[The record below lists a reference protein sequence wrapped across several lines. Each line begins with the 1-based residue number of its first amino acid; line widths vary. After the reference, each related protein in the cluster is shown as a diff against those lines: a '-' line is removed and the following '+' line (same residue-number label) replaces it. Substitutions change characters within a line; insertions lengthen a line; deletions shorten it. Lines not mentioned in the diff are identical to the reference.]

1 MMHEGVT
8 GDGTKVTA
16 SRREKKFC
24 SVVTFLTADQLQNFI
39 FSQCTVEELQGLESF
54 TDAIQ
59 SIRSDKAGVKLE
71 T

>member
-1 MMHEGVT
+1 MMHEGVI

-39 FSQCTVEELQGLESF
+39 FSQFTVEEL
-54 TDAIQ
+54 
-59 SIRSDKAGVKLE
+59 
-71 T
+71 